1 MNSGGFIVLA
11 MSLDPD
17 YRLKN
22 SRCYIWGS
30 YIPWRQSA
38 SHKAQDG
45 GGKEERREEKVKNA
59 NISRRD

>member
-1 MNSGGFIVLA
+1 M
-11 MSLDPD
+11 
-17 YRLKN
+17 
-22 SRCYIWGS
+22 GS